1 MPPEQLNGILCL
13 QTDIW
18 AFGCVLLQFCTGL
31 KPFHE
36 IENEVAVSFAIFQGQ
51 SPLDHALK
59 KYDPEEV
66 ELINENE
73 DFKQLLQKCLT
84 ADYKLRPTSEQVC
97 TDPFF
102 EGYFVYSDGDEDYDD
117 DEEDDDGN

>member
-1 MPPEQLNGILCL
+1 M
-13 QTDIW
+13 
-18 AFGCVLLQFCTGL
+18 